1 MTVSPT
7 RAVNH
12 HADRPGFA
20 GLTGLLAAATMLV
33 AGRSRA
39 GLIVDL
45 ASVSDTD
52 HVVDIGCGP
61 GNAVRA
67 AARRGAQVTGVEPAP
82 VMRWLARLVTRDD
95 PRVVWMAGTAE
106 DTRLP
111 DGSAT
116 VAWSLATVHH
126 WKDVAAGLAEATRV
140 LAARGRLLVMER
152 HVRPDAKGLSGHGW
166 TQQQAASFAAQC
178 RAAGFESISTEQH
191 ATGRHRVWVVRA
203 IRP

>member
-7 RAVNH
+7 QAVNH

-20 GLTGLLAAATMLV
+20 GLTGLLAAGAMLV

-39 GLIVDL
+39 RLIVEV

-61 GNAVRA
+61 GSAVRA
-67 AARRGAQVTGVEPAP
+67 AARRGARVTGVEPAT
-82 VMRWLARLVTRDD
+82 VMRGLARLITRND
-95 PRVVWMAGTAE
+95 PRLAWLAGVAE
-106 DTRLP
+106 DMRLP

-126 WKDVAAGLAEATRV
+126 WKDVTAGLAEVKRV
-140 LAARGRLLVMER
+140 LASHGRFLVIERCVHRG
-152 HVRPDAKGLSGHGW
+152 AKGLSSHGW
-166 TQQQAASFAAQC
+166 TEQQAASFAAQC
-178 RAAGFESISTEQH
+178 RAAGFEPVSIEQRT
-191 ATGRHRVWVVRA
+191 TGRHSVWVVRA
-203 IRP
+203 LRL